1 MMKTL
6 FWNIRGINKKIAIS
20 RLKSL
25 KKQHNLK
32 LIGICEPRVEASRIS
47 EIQLKLGYQNHLSN
61 NENRIWIFFDE
72 SLSGK
77 IIGQSDQ
84 FLAIQFN
91 HHFFSMDPVCIFVH
105 AHCSNDF
112 RRVLWE
118 DLSLILNTYKNCI
131 LYGDFNVVVSA
142 EEKRGGNPFV
152 VSESLDFIN
161 FISDNSLLDIGFSGS
176 QYTWCNNRSPRER
189 IWKRLDRILVDSS

>member
-6 FWNIRGINKKIAIS
+6 FWNIRGVNKKIAIS

-25 KKQHNLK
+25 KNQYNLK
-32 LIGICEPRVEASRIS
+32 LIGIREPLVEASRITG
-47 EIQLKLGYQNHLSN
+47 IQLKLGYNNHLSN
-61 NENRIWIFFDE
+61 NANRIWIFFDD
-72 SLSGK
+72 SLSVN

-84 FLAIQFN
+84 FLVVQFT
-91 HHFFSMDPVCIFVH
+91 HPFFSSDFVSIFVH

-112 RRVLWE
+112 RRVLWV
-118 DLSLILNTYKNCI
+118 DFSLILNAYKNCI

-152 VSESLDFIN
+152 VSISLDFIN
-161 FISDNSLLDIGFSGS
+161 FISKNSSLDIGFSGS
-176 QYTWCNNRSPRER
+176 QYTWCNNRSSHER
-189 IWKRLDRILVDSS
+189 I